1 MSIVR
6 RKALVNYKV
15 SYTTVFGYPGFYEC
29 TKLMWCDMFG
39 NVTEHTLDTWTAALE
54 DEETKKLNERTYSHG
69 QENEGKVAELNV
81 VVTGFTKLDL
91 N

>member
-1 MSIVR
+1 MSMIK

-15 SYTTVFGYPGFYEC
+15 SYTTVFGYPGLYEC

-39 NVTEHTLDTWTAALE
+39 NVTENTLDTWTAVLE
-54 DEETKKLNERTYSHG
+54 DEEIKKLNDRTYPHG
-69 QENEGKVAELNV
+69 QENEGKVEELNV

-91 N
+91 D

>member
-15 SYTTVFGYPGFYEC
+15 SYTTVFGYPGFYEG

-39 NVTEHTLDTWTAALE
+39 NVTENTLDTWTAALE
-54 DEETKKLNERTYSHG
+54 DEETKKLDERTYSHG

>member
-15 SYTTVFGYPGFYEC
+15 SYTTVFGYPGFYEY

-39 NVTEHTLDTWTAALE
+39 NVTENTLDTWTAALE

-81 VVTGFTKLDL
+81 VVTGFIKLDL
-91 N
+91 D

>member
-15 SYTTVFGYPGFYEC
+15 SYITMFGIPGSYEC
-29 TKLMWCDMFG
+29 TKLMWCDTWG
-39 NVTEHTLDTWTAALE
+39 NVTENTLDTWTAILE

-69 QENEGKVAELNV
+69 QENEGKVAELHV
-81 VVTGFTKLDL
+81 VITGFTKLDL

>member
-15 SYTTVFGYPGFYEC
+15 RYTTVFGYSGFYEC

-39 NVTEHTLDTWTAALE
+39 NVTENTLDTWTDVLE

>member
-1 MSIVR
+1 MSLLR
-6 RKALVNYKV
+6 RKAIVNYKV

-29 TKLMWCDMFG
+29 TKLMWCNMFG
-39 NVTEHTLDTWTAALE
+39 NVTENTLDTWTAILE

-69 QENEGKVAELNV
+69 QENEGKVAELHV
-81 VVTGFTKLDL
+81 VITGFTKLDL

>member
-1 MSIVR
+1 MPIVR

-39 NVTEHTLDTWTAALE
+39 NVTENTLDTWTAVLE

>member
-15 SYTTVFGYPGFYEC
+15 SYTTMFGISGFYEC
-29 TKLMWCDMFG
+29 TKLMWCDIWG
-39 NVTEHTLDTWTAALE
+39 NVTENTLDTWKFALE
-54 DEETKKLNERTYSHG
+54 DEEAKQLNERTYSHG

-81 VVTGFTKLDL
+81 VITGFTKLDL

>member
-39 NVTEHTLDTWTAALE
+39 NVTENTLDTWTAALE

-69 QENEGKVAELNV
+69 QDNEGKVAELNV

>member
-15 SYTTVFGYPGFYEC
+15 SYTTEFGYPGFYEC

-39 NVTEHTLDTWTAALE
+39 NITENTLDTWTAVLE
-54 DEETKKLNERTYSHG
+54 DEETKKLDERTYSHG
-69 QENEGKVAELNV
+69 QENEGKVAELND

>member
-1 MSIVR
+1 
-6 RKALVNYKV
+6 
-15 SYTTVFGYPGFYEC
+15 
-29 TKLMWCDMFG
+29 MFG
-39 NVTEHTLDTWTAALE
+39 NVIENTLDTQTAVLE
-54 DEETKKLNERTYSHG
+54 DEETKKLNEQTYSHG

>member
-1 MSIVR
+1 MSLLR

-15 SYTTVFGYPGFYEC
+15 SYTTEFGYTGFYEC
-29 TKLMWCDMFG
+29 TKLMSCNMFG
-39 NVTEHTLDTWTAALE
+39 NVTENTIDTWTAVLE

>member
-1 MSIVR
+1 M
-6 RKALVNYKV
+6 
-15 SYTTVFGYPGFYEC
+15 FGIYGFYEG

-39 NVTEHTLDTWTAALE
+39 NVTENTLDTWTAVLE

-69 QENEGKVAELNV
+69 QENEGKVEELNV

-91 N
+91 D

>member
-1 MSIVR
+1 
-6 RKALVNYKV
+6 
-15 SYTTVFGYPGFYEC
+15 
-29 TKLMWCDMFG
+29 MWCDMFG
-39 NVTEHTLDTWTAALE
+39 NVTENTLDTLTAILE

-91 N
+91 D

>member
-39 NVTEHTLDTWTAALE
+39 NVTENTLDTWTAVLE
-54 DEETKKLNERTYSHG
+54 DEEAKKLDERTYSHG

>member
-1 MSIVR
+1 MPLLR

-15 SYTTVFGYPGFYEC
+15 SYTTEFGYTGFYEC
-29 TKLMWCDMFG
+29 TKLMLCNMFG
-39 NVTEHTLDTWTAALE
+39 NVTENTLDTWTDILE
-54 DEETKKLNERTYSHG
+54 DEEAKQLNERTYSHG

>member
-1 MSIVR
+1 MSIVI

-15 SYTTVFGYPGFYEC
+15 SYTTVFGYPGFYDC

-39 NVTEHTLDTWTAALE
+39 NVTENTLDTWTAVLE

-69 QENEGKVAELNV
+69 QENEGKVEELNV

-91 N
+91 D

>member
-39 NVTEHTLDTWTAALE
+39 NVTENTLDTWTAVLE
-54 DEETKKLNERTYSHG
+54 DEETKKLDERTYSHG
-69 QENEGKVAELNV
+69 QENEGKVAELSV

-91 N
+91 D

>member
-15 SYTTVFGYPGFYEC
+15 SYTTEFGYPGFYEC

-39 NVTEHTLDTWTAALE
+39 NITENTLDTWTAVLE

>member
-15 SYTTVFGYPGFYEC
+15 SYTTVFGYPGFYEG
-29 TKLMWCDMFG
+29 TKLMWCNMFG
-39 NVTEHTLDTWTAALE
+39 NVTENTLDTWIDVLE

-69 QENEGKVAELNV
+69 QENEGKVAELHV

>member
-1 MSIVR
+1 MSLLR

-39 NVTEHTLDTWTAALE
+39 NVTENTLDTWTAVLE
-54 DEETKKLNERTYSHG
+54 DEETKKLDERTYSHG

-91 N
+91 D

>member
-15 SYTTVFGYPGFYEC
+15 SYTTVFGYPGLYEC

-39 NVTEHTLDTWTAALE
+39 NVTENTLDTWTDVLE
-54 DEETKKLNERTYSHG
+54 DEETKQLNERTYSHG
-69 QENEGKVAELNV
+69 QENEGKVAELHV
-81 VVTGFTKLDL
+81 VITSFIKLDL

>member
-1 MSIVR
+1 MSLLK

-15 SYTTVFGYPGFYEC
+15 SYTTELGISGFYEC
-29 TKLMWCDMFG
+29 TKLMLCNMFG
-39 NVTEHTLDTWTAALE
+39 NVTENTLDTWIAILE
-54 DEETKKLNERTYSHG
+54 DEEAKKLNERTYSHG

>member
-39 NVTEHTLDTWTAALE
+39 NVTENTLDTWTAVLE

-81 VVTGFTKLDL
+81 VVTSFTKLDL

>member
-39 NVTEHTLDTWTAALE
+39 NVTENTLDTWIDILE
-54 DEETKKLNERTYSHG
+54 DEETKKLDERTYSHG
-69 QENEGKVAELNV
+69 QENEGKVAELHV
-81 VVTGFTKLDL
+81 VITSFTKLDL

>member
-39 NVTEHTLDTWTAALE
+39 NVTENTLDTWIDVLE
-54 DEETKKLNERTYSHG
+54 DEETKKLDERTYSHG
-69 QENEGKVAELNV
+69 QENEGKVAELHV
-81 VVTGFTKLDL
+81 VITSFTKLDL

>member
-29 TKLMWCDMFG
+29 TKLMWCDTFG
-39 NVTEHTLDTWTAALE
+39 NVTENTLDTWTAVLE

-69 QENEGKVAELNV
+69 QENEGKVEELNV

>member
-6 RKALVNYKV
+6 RKALVNYKA
-15 SYTTVFGYPGFYEC
+15 SYTTVFGHPGCSEC

-39 NVTEHTLDTWTAALE
+39 NVTENTLDTWTDVLE